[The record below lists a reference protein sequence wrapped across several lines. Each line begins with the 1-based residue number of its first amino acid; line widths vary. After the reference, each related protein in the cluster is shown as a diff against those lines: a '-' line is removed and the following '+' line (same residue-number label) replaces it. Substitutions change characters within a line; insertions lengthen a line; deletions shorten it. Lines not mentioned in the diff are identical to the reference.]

1 MASAE
6 LPTLPYDAR
15 EPPEGVLPWK
25 WLWRCAA
32 VKTPFSR
39 SLSCYTR
46 PPFST
51 FFGSTRPYF
60 NQKSQNFPSFPFK
73 MPNFGKFSVL
83 NPTNRSKF
91 SSESFNL
98 GQKSVLKAAF
108 CRNNQFNKPP
118 NFVPN
123 HSTSPHFRPFGPH
136 THTQTKVVEYF
147 PGGDSLKMNRFWHT
161 NWVSSVMHPFHKTC
175 APVRLRLPVIQKSTK
190 SLKTLLVSHA
200 KTFERTKQT

>member
-1 MASAE
+1 M
-6 LPTLPYDAR
+6 
-15 EPPEGVLPWK
+15 
-25 WLWRCAA
+25 

-51 FFGSTRPYF
+51 FFSSTRPYF
-60 NQKSQNFPSFPFK
+60 NKKSKNFPSFPFK

-98 GQKSVLKAAF
+98 GQKSVLKAETNIPKFWYICLSKSSILSKQSLQQAPKF
-108 CRNNQFNKPP
+108 CAEPFYKPP
-118 NFVPN
+118 FQALWATYPCPN
-123 HSTSPHFRPFGPH
+123 QSWVFPLGRLPENEPILAHKLGILCDSP
-136 THTQTKVVEYF
+136 
-147 PGGDSLKMNRFWHT
+147 
-161 NWVSSVMHPFHKTC
+161 VSQNVR
-175 APVRLRLPVIQKSTK
+175 PVRLRLPVPQKSTK

-200 KTFERTKQT
+200 KTFEMTKQT